1 MSQKLAALPGP
12 TTDSN
17 SHPRSIAL
25 ASLVD
30 PSLSPLANLQARVAA
45 ALPTLDACCKALV
58 ELPVVSSMEALAA
71 VAADVRSVGGCL
83 RDEDCLTLFRSS
95 GLLAHLCTITNS
107 CTTILLEVVSSS
119 TEVPSAAALASFQ
132 ATLLTLAASSVSRTN
147 RAVMMSSGACRSI
160 FQLAASIA
168 VPSKGVRGVVD
179 LERYSHLAGLE
190 SQFMPAALA
199 FVEVWML

>member
-1 MSQKLAALPGP
+1 M
-12 TTDSN
+12 
-17 SHPRSIAL
+17 
-25 ASLVD
+25 D
-30 PSLSPLANLQARVAA
+30 PSLTPLANLQARVAA
-45 ALPTLDACCKALV
+45 ALPALDTCCKALV
-58 ELPVVSSMEALAA
+58 ESPSLSSMEALAA

-95 GLLAHLCTITNS
+95 GLLAHLCTIANT
-107 CTTILLEVVSSS
+107 CTVILLDVAVSA

-132 ATLLTLAASSVSRTN
+132 ATLLTLAAASVSRTN

-168 VPSKGVRGVVD
+168 VPSKSVRGAAD

-199 FVEVWML
+199 FVEV